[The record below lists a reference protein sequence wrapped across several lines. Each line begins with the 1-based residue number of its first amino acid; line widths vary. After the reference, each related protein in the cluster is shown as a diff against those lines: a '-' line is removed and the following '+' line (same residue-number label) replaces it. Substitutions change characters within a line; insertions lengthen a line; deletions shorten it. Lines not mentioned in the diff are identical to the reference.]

1 MSNVYSF
8 LNVNANIAGAGG
20 LLDLA
25 SGAAAAEEGIEI
37 DQNNDKN
44 VMQIGADG
52 KGQHSLIADDSG
64 AVTVRLLKTSPI
76 NQGLMNMF
84 NVQSAS
90 TALWGQNIITVVD
103 SVRGDTIVIEA
114 AAFKKPPKLA
124 YAKEA
129 GLNEWVFDAIK
140 ITRILGT

>member
-25 SGAAAAEEGIEI
+25 AGAAAAEEGIEI

-52 KGQHSLIADDSG
+52 RGQHSLVADDSG
-64 AVTVRLLKTSPI
+64 TVTIKLLKTSPI
-76 NQGLMNMF
+76 NQGLMNMY
-84 NVQSAS
+84 NLQSQS
-90 TALWGQNIITVVD
+90 SALWGQNIITVVD
-103 SVRGDTIVIEA
+103 SARGDTIVIEA
-114 AAFKKPPKLA
+114 AAFKKPPKLV

-129 GLNEWVFDAIK
+129 GFNDWVFDAIK

>member
-1 MSNVYSF
+1 MGQVYSF

-25 SGAAAAEEGIEI
+25 SGAGAAEEGIEI
-37 DQNNDKN
+37 EQNNDKN

-52 KGQHSLIADDSG
+52 RGQHSLVADDSG
-64 AVTVRLLKTSPI
+64 TVTVRLLKTSPI
-76 NQGLMNMF
+76 NQGLMNMY
-84 NVQSAS
+84 NLQSQS
-90 TALWGQNIITVVD
+90 SALWGQNIITVVD
-103 SVRGDTIVIEA
+103 SARGDTIVIES
-114 AAFKKPPKLA
+114 AAFKKPPKLT

-129 GLNEWVFDAIK
+129 GLNEWVFDSIK